1 MSDIDGQ
8 QDSRLKQGLPTHPA
22 MLTANIS
29 VADMTTTG
37 RHPGIDNAPPLAYGK
52 NLVLTAEKVEQ
63 AFAVFSRVLG
73 KTVLPRIS
81 YGYRGKALNDAVG
94 SKDTS
99 AHCLGLAAD
108 LIIPAELG
116 IKRAFEALRDDPVYM
131 VDVDQLIDERGCVHV
146 GLAIPAHDFVPRHE
160 LRGDATVNGK
170 RTYPLLGIWKP
181 GGR

>member
-1 MSDIDGQ
+1 MA
-8 QDSRLKQGLPTHPA
+8 A
-22 MLTANIS
+22 MLTANLS
-29 VADMTTTG
+29 VEQMTTNG
-37 RHPGIDNAPPLAYGK
+37 RHPDVENDLPVDLAG
-52 NLVLTAEKVEQ
+52 NLLKTAEKVEQ

-160 LRGDATVNGK
+160 LRGDATVNGR
-170 RTYPLLGIWKP
+170 RTYPLIGIWKP
-181 GGR
+181 GAAANA